1 MKRIRIIVRSNLIST
16 KPKRPIRMLSVVT
29 RAAGKQK
36 KRTNP
41 QIKQE
46 EMVDQ
51 TWEIVLRI

>member
-1 MKRIRIIVRSNLIST
+1 MKRIRIIVRSNLITT
-16 KPKRPIRMLSVVT
+16 KPKRPIRKFTAVT
-29 RAAGKQK
+29 STAGKQK